1 MKFSVHGDTLNVS
14 EISELATATAN
25 SFQSELGAA
34 LSANVRNIDLDLSQ
48 TVFVDCGGLGA
59 LVAIRKKASKGHG
72 AANIRLLNAP
82 KPLQQMVTLMKMN
95 GVFSIE
101 TSLTAEIPF
110 SGATVKTVREAKP
123 CGANMTSVVSPSCAL
138 PDLMLNEVPGPQSQN
153 AAL

>member
-59 LVAIRKKASKGHG
+59 LVAIRKKASNGDG
-72 AANIRLLNAP
+72 TATIRLLNAP

-101 TSLTAEIPF
+101 TSLTAKIPI
-110 SGATVKTVREAKP
+110 SVATAKTVPETKP
-123 CGANMTSVVSPSCAL
+123 CSAELTSAVSPSCTL
-138 PDLMLNEVPGPQSQN
+138 PDLMLNEVPVPQSQT